1 MCHVKKLFIA
11 LLLCCVC
18 SFVYAQDV
26 QVNLE
31 QELAVTSSSISANLV
46 NLKVQSETMKQLLM
60 IQSERLER
68 YEIDQKIWEQQSME
82 LSSSLDSINNS
93 LNSSYETITRY
104 ETKLKIQCRVL
115 AVLLIAIV
123 IRIVSMLI
131 GYILYIRGIKVP
143 RWLDIL
149 L

>member
-1 MCHVKKLFIA
+1 MCHIRKLCSA
-11 LLLCCVC
+11 LLLCCAC
-18 SFVYAQDV
+18 SFVCAQDV

-104 ETKLKIQCRVL
+104 EAKLKIQCRVL

-123 IRIVSMLI
+123 VRIISMI
-131 GYILYIRGIKVP
+131 VGYILYIRGIKVP

>member
-1 MCHVKKLFIA
+1 MCHIRKLFIV
-11 LLLCCVC
+11 LLLCCAH

-60 IQSERLER
+60 IQSERLDR

-123 IRIVSMLI
+123 VRIASMLV

>member
-1 MCHVKKLFIA
+1 MCHIRKLFIV
-11 LLLCCVC
+11 LLLCCAC
-18 SFVYAQDV
+18 SFVCAQDA

-31 QELAVTSSSISANLV
+31 QELTATSSSISANLMS
-46 NLKVQSETMKQLLM
+46 LKVQSETMKQLLM

-104 ETKLKIQCRVL
+104 ETKLKVQCRVL

-123 IRIVSMLI
+123 VRIISMLV

>member
-1 MCHVKKLFIA
+1 MCHIRKLFIV

-123 IRIVSMLI
+123 IRIISMLI

>member
-1 MCHVKKLFIA
+1 MCHIRKLFIV
-11 LLLCCVC
+11 LLLCCACSLVC
-18 SFVYAQDV
+18 AQDV

-93 LNSSYETITRY
+93 LNSSYETITCY

-123 IRIVSMLI
+123 IRIVSMLV